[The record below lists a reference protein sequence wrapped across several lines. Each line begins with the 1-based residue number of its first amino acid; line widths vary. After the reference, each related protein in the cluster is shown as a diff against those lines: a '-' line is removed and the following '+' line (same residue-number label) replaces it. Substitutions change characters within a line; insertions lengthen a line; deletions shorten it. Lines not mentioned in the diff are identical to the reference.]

1 MKHFLPFW
9 LYGGHSL
16 HDFVSYLFIFCEL
29 HVSLSQEA
37 ISSYNRELSIWA
49 SDMLCKR
56 WNVEPLPI
64 APELRSPFLAVVGM
78 PNCFGPPTVEVKME
92 IVRQLAA
99 NFNVIA
105 VVDIVDGKLWC
116 RISTQV
122 YNTKED
128 YTRLADAVEALA
140 LDTSPKM
147 YKHI

>member
-1 MKHFLPFW
+1 
-9 LYGGHSL
+9 
-16 HDFVSYLFIFCEL
+16 
-29 HVSLSQEA
+29 
-37 ISSYNRELSIWA
+37 
-49 SDMLCKR
+49 
-56 WNVEPLPI
+56 
-64 APELRSPFLAVVGM
+64 
-78 PNCFGPPTVEVKME
+78 ME